1 MNFEKMQGNKIAGTD
16 YLCYDIV
23 DNLEPHTLKYYA
35 NILGGL
41 VDGVDDLF
49 DFVEVGIGIKG
60 EEGALF
66 ESVGVEFE
74 DTLEIGGLLAEGGL
88 EIGLA
93 DASVFHGF
101 RRMQQN

>member
-1 MNFEKMQGNKIAGTD
+1 MNFEEMQGNKIAGTD

-23 DNLEPHTLKYYA
+23 DDLEPHAFEDYA

-49 DFVEVGIGIKG
+49 NFVEVGIGIKG
-60 EEGALF
+60 EEGALL
-66 ESVGVEFE
+66 ESVGVELK
-74 DTLEIGGLLAEGGL
+74 DALEIGSFLAEGGL